1 MVHSLRRDDTTQ
13 ARVVCACYMHARSYP
28 GPSVWR
34 RATVCVVCLS
44 PERSPP
50 SRRSALRTPYNG
62 RLGGR
67 EKAESSA
74 MQFRHSN
81 LHQKNYI
88 RLPTCYP
95 KSGPALCQSRRH
107 PVRTHLVL
115 RPFTTATPAQREADP
130 TGGRRLVVL
139 PHADFVDLEPRGR
152 RRELPACMDAATPPL
167 CARARKGAVRQ
178 ASAWTR

>member
-1 MVHSLRRDDTTQ
+1 
-13 ARVVCACYMHARSYP
+13 MHARSYP

-50 SRRSALRTPYNG
+50 SRRSAPRTPSLTVG
-62 RLGGR
+62 RAGR
-67 EKAESSA
+67 DGKPNHRRCN
-74 MQFRHSN
+74 FVT
-81 LHQKNYI
+81 LICTQKNYI

-115 RPFTTATPAQREADP
+115 RRPRSWCPTATPAQREADP